1 METIKDRLTTFY
13 KTIGI
18 TKREFER
25 RCGFS
30 NGYMDKLKD
39 CPSSIRLEKILSE
52 FPNINRVWLVTGEG
66 EMLNDVKAEPM
77 ADQQDTLSRLISV
90 MEKDRQLIRDMAER
104 KDTEIDRLLSIMEAD
119 RGIYKKEKTA

>member
-1 METIKDRLTTFY
+1 METIKDRLTKFY

-39 CPSSIRLEKILSE
+39 CPSSIKLERILSE
-52 FPNINRVWLVTGEG
+52 FPQLDRVWLVTGEG
-66 EMLNDVKAEPM
+66 DMLNESQTVSGEISGNVINGHVGGDVNSNAAIVKALEIN
-77 ADQQDTLSRLISV
+77 QKSQ
-90 MEKDRQLIRDMAER
+90 EQ
-104 KDTEIDRLLSIMEAD
+104 IDRLLAIIE
-119 RGIYKKEKTA
+119 RLT